1 MTKRIGVYIYENMT
15 MLDVFGPMQFLA
27 FVPDVELVTVAVTEN
42 PITTDAGI
50 RVTPNYSVA
59 NAPDIDILLVGGSA
73 DPSREIADP
82 EVMSWFRKAGEQAE
96 YVTSVC
102 TGALILAEAGLLD
115 GYRATTHWAYVTDFA
130 HYPQITPA
138 EGRVVRD
145 RNRITGGGVTAG
157 IDFALT
163 LISEIADPQTAAAM
177 QLLCEYD
184 PQPGMTCGHPRTAP
198 PELVGAVA
206 EMCGPLRADLDA
218 FYATKG

>member
-27 FVPDVELVTVAVTEN
+27 FVPDVELVTIAVTEN

-59 NAPDIDILLVGGSA
+59 TAPDLDILLVGGAA
-73 DPSREIADP
+73 DPSRELADA

-102 TGALILAEAGLLD
+102 TGALFLAEAGLLD
-115 GYRATTHWAYVTDFA
+115 GYQATTHWAYLDDLG
-130 HYPQITPA
+130 HYPIEIVRDQ
-138 EGRVVRD
+138 RVVRD

-163 LISEIADPQTAAAM
+163 LISEFADPQTAAAM

-184 PQPGMTCGHPRTAP
+184 PQPPMNCGHPRTAP
-198 PELVGAVA
+198 PELVNAVA
-206 EMCGPLRADLDA
+206 EMCGPLRTDLDA
-218 FYATKG
+218 FYAAKG